1 MPGNNLPTQPIT
13 AITCAGDPYEMGVAQ
28 GRALREKI
36 HSAFETVANLEA
48 VRLMK
53 PWGLPFGWFL
63 RFAEAKAAKFL
74 KRAFTAVSV
83 NAADRL
89 RGIAAGADVPFRKLA
104 LCSALEAVLSDLRP
118 TTVVATNHGCSAIA
132 ATGSATL
139 DGDPIL
145 AHNFDYLPVTQPY
158 YFIRRSEPANGLR
171 SVELSVAPLAGAV
184 TGVNEAG
191 LSIICNYAYAVDT
204 GPPAPTITML
214 IADALARFETVDQAT
229 DFLANS
235 PRVGGGLLMLG
246 DAGGAIASIEI
257 SNTRLERR
265 DSQSGT
271 DRLCHTNRYCKPA
284 MREVELHSA
293 ATHHN
298 KAPQPLR
305 GRRVHRS
312 SEDRDADLQTLVT
325 EAERFDRDTVQS
337 IMSHHGPVGEPS
349 FGTVC
354 MHSDY
359 WFTTASLQLL
369 PAERRLRVS
378 FSPTCV
384 AEYRDFV
391 VGETDSQRINR
402 HKPEVQASG

>member
-1 MPGNNLPTQPIT
+1 MLENNLPTLPIT
-13 AITCAGDPYEMGVAQ
+13 AVTCAGDPFEMGVAQ

-36 HSAFETVANLEA
+36 HSAFDTVARLEA

-63 RFAEAKAAKFL
+63 RIAEAKAAKFL
-74 KRAFTAVSV
+74 KRAFAAVSV

-89 RGIAAGADVPFRKLA
+89 RGIAAGAEVPFRKLA

-118 TTVVATNHGCSAIA
+118 TTVVATNHGCSAVA
-132 ATGSATL
+132 ATGSATV

-158 YFIRRSEPANGLR
+158 YFIRRSEPADGLR

-191 LSIICNYAYAVDT
+191 LSIICNYAYAIDT

-214 IADALARFETVDQAT
+214 IADALARFETVDSAVE
-229 DFLANS
+229 FLANS
-235 PRVGGGLLMLG
+235 RRVGGGLLMLG
-246 DAGGAIASIEI
+246 DAAGAIASVEI
-257 SNTRLERR
+257 SNTKLERR
-265 DSQSGT
+265 DPQAGN

-284 MREVELHSA
+284 MREVELHPEA
-293 ATHHN
+293 IHHN
-298 KAPQPLR
+298 KAPKVLR

-312 SEDRDADLQTLVT
+312 SEDRDVDLQTLVA
-325 EAERFDRDTVQS
+325 EADRFDIASVQS
-337 IMSHHGPVGEPS
+337 IMSHHGPVGKPS

-369 PAERRLRVS
+369 PAERRLRAS

-384 AEYRDFV
+384 AEYEDFF
-391 VGETDSQRINR
+391 VGDSDSHVAHQ
-402 HKPEVQASG
+402 HKPEARASG